1 MEEVERLCEEVQ
13 VGKIYNGRVTS
24 IKDFGA
30 FVEVIPG
37 KDGLLHIS
45 EIEDRR
51 VERVTDVLKM
61 GQPIR
66 VKVLSQDE
74 QGRLRLSRKAV
85 LKEEQEQGQGAA
97 EPQPAGQAD

>member
-1 MEEVERLCEEVQ
+1 MCEEVK
-13 VGKIYNGRVTS
+13 VGKIYHGKVSS

-37 KDGLLHIS
+37 QDGLLHIS
-45 EIEDRR
+45 ELDSGF
-51 VERVTDVLKM
+51 VEKVSDFLKI
-61 GQPIR
+61 GDKVK

-85 LKEEQEQGQGAA
+85 QAEEASET
-97 EPQPAGQAD
+97 ADSSD

>member
-1 MEEVERLCEEVQ
+1 
-13 VGKIYNGRVTS
+13 
-24 IKDFGA
+24 
-30 FVEVIPG
+30 EVIPG

-51 VERVTDVLKM
+51 VEKVTDVLKM
-61 GQPIR
+61 GQPVR

-85 LKEEQEQGQGAA
+85 LKEEQQQDTEAQAA
-97 EPQPAGQAD
+97 GKSQ